1 MRSSDIFRL
10 NVKELMA
17 SQGLKVKDLA
27 DMVGL
32 SASYLSL
39 ILSGDRG
46 NLSDLHKDAVA
57 LALGTTV
64 SRLYAPPD
72 DALFGT
78 AERPADYG
86 RPARFEEKSPGD
98 ALSETARFDGRTVA
112 ATPLQGRPRD
122 IRALE
127 DFLNVLN
134 IRDPY
139 LLKAIYRELNYLSD
153 REVAKLGQVLLNAL
167 VSWQE
172 QAGERQLKDEGRG
185 EGPPPKLLPPEP
197 DHRIVL
203 GLVAFLVPILGQVS
217 PELLEAATSWSRSHV
232 YQVLGGLFSLGLL
245 QPVETSAG
253 MLLDLPDRSRTQML
267 RNLISG
273 DLRKNAGLAVARSLA
288 RAFEGGT
295 PGPTEGQIGELYLEG
310 GDLNAARQWLGRAAE
325 SAFSDRA
332 WHLTRG
338 YLRLVLSLDT
348 VLKSAPD
355 KRTMANQMMV
365 TTCLNLGDLDLAL
378 AYQKANIVYWE
389 NADNRADLVRGLSML
404 SLILA
409 RKGQWAAA
417 LEELERAL
425 KLSQAGSSQEA
436 RLMLSI
442 AGIHLQ
448 TGWLQHA
455 KEEFDRVLDFSAS
468 SQDSG
473 MMAQALLG
481 LGRVYL
487 ARGDAA
493 RARTFFNRGLA
504 LTEKRELVIEAQTR
518 LELGKVHFLNGQHG
532 QSRFELEKARGVLEK
547 IGDSALEHMVNVWL
561 ARCLARSDV
570 RAECEKARYLA
581 ETAYAYFE
589 TVLDKEG
596 TVFSLLA
603 RAEVESALGSHSE
616 TFALFGDAV
625 RVARES
631 GNPALESHA
640 AGAFALW
647 LQREGDELAPVMFER
662 SRWIQAKLH

>member
-1 MRSSDIFRL
+1 MRSSEIFRL

-17 SQGLKVKDLA
+17 RQGLKVKDLA

-72 DALFGT
+72 EAFSGT
-78 AERPADYG
+78 AVAGERPA
-86 RPARFEEKSPGD
+86 RPGERSQRD
-98 ALSETARFDGRTVA
+98 ALSEPASSGRRMVA

-134 IRDPY
+134 IKDPY
-139 LLKAIYRELNYLSD
+139 LLKAIYRELNFLSD
-153 REVAKLGQVLLNAL
+153 REVSRIGKVLLNAL

-172 QAGERQLKDEGRG
+172 EAGERQPGDAGRG
-185 EGPPPKLLPPEP
+185 AEEGPPMKPLPPEP
-197 DHRIVL
+197 DHRIIL
-203 GLVAFLVPILGQVS
+203 GLVAFLVPILGRVS
-217 PELLEAATSWSRSHV
+217 PEFLEVATSWSRSRVH
-232 YQVLGGLFSLGLL
+232 QALGALFSAGFL
-245 QPVETSAG
+245 QPVETAAG
-253 MLLDLPDRSRTQML
+253 MLLDLPDRTRTDML

-273 DLRKNAGLAVARSLA
+273 DVRRNAGLALA
-288 RAFEGGT
+288 RALARDSEGGT
-295 PGPTEGQIGELYLEG
+295 PGATEGQIGELYLEG
-310 GDLNAARQWLGRAAE
+310 GDLHAARLWLGRAAE
-325 SAFSDRA
+325 SALSDRA
-332 WHLTRG
+332 WHVTKG

-348 VLKSAPD
+348 VLKSPPE

-378 AYQKANIVYWE
+378 AYQKSNIVHWE
-389 NADNRADLVRGLSML
+389 SADNRVDLVRGLSML

-409 RKGQWAAA
+409 RKGQWAMA

-425 KLSQAGSSQEA
+425 RMSQGGSSQEA

-448 TGWLQHA
+448 TGSLQRA
-455 KEEFDRVLDFSAS
+455 KEGFDKVLDFSAS
-468 SQDSG
+468 SQDFG

-481 LGRVYL
+481 LGKTL
-487 ARGDAA
+487 FARGHAA

-504 LTEKRELVIEAQTR
+504 LAEKKEPLIEAQTR
-518 LELGKVHFLNGQHG
+518 LELGKVHFFNGQQG
-532 QSRFELEKARGVLEK
+532 RARFELEKARGVLEK
-547 IGDSALEHMVNVWL
+547 IGDSGLEHMANVWL
-561 ARCLARSDV
+561 ARCLARSDDK
-570 RAECEKARYLA
+570 ADCDKARYLA

-589 TVLDKEG
+589 TVIDKKG
-596 TVFSLLA
+596 MVFSLLA
-603 RAEVESALGSHSE
+603 RAEVESVLGSHNE

-631 GNPALESHA
+631 GNPALESQA

-647 LQREGDELAPVMFER
+647 LQEEGDELAPVMFER
-662 SRWIQAKLH
+662 SRWIQAKLY